1 MSAEQ
6 GGETSGEPRSGLQRA
21 VGRLVSVEPHELKG
35 LLASFATLFFVFASY
50 TMLRPIR
57 ETMGLTSGV
66 ENLPAL
72 FWGTFIAML
81 LVQPVYGLLTS
92 RVPRSTFLPWVY
104 AFFVSNILL
113 FWLWFN
119 LQEDHTWIARAYFVW
134 VSVFTL
140 FIVTVFWSL
149 MADVFTREQAG
160 RMFGFI
166 AAGASTGGLLG
177 PFLAGRLAV
186 PMGTI
191 NLLLLSA
198 VLLSSALV
206 SQRLVIRWHRAHG
219 TSVKRDEPE
228 KALGGGAWSS
238 FQQVVRSPYLLGIA
252 VFVLLLTWV
261 STFVYLEQQAHIAKV
276 FTSRDERTQFFSDI
290 DFWVQA
296 SSLFLQ
302 ALIFSRLYKLIGFKI
317 LIVIVPT
324 LMMFG
329 YVAYAFAPTFVVV
342 VGVMIVRRIGEY
354 GIMRPCRD
362 TLYTVVSREEKYKA
376 KSLIDTFIYRG
387 GDATSGSVHQFVT
400 SVLGFTSAGVG
411 WVGAFFSLLWAIV
424 AYSLGKAHE
433 NAKDSR
439 TASPVAAD
447 TKVASARGA

>member
-6 GGETSGEPRSGLQRA
+6 GGATGGEPRSGLQQV
-21 VGRLVSVEPHELKG
+21 VGKLVSVQPYELKA

-57 ETMGLTSGV
+57 ETMGINSGV
-66 ENLPAL
+66 EDLPAL

-81 LVQPVYGLLTS
+81 LVQPIYGLLTS

-104 AFFVSNILL
+104 AFFISNILA
-113 FWLWFN
+113 FWVWFN
-119 LQEDHTWIARAYFVW
+119 VQEDHTWIARAYFVW

-191 NLLLLSA
+191 NLLLLSS
-198 VLLSSALV
+198 VLLSFALI
-206 SQRLVIRWHRAHG
+206 SQRLVINWHRAHG
-219 TSVKRDEPE
+219 TAVKRGEPE

-238 FQQVVRSPYLLGIA
+238 FKQVVSSPYLLGIA
-252 VFVLLLTWV
+252 LFVLLLTWV
-261 STFVYLEQQAHIAKV
+261 STFVYLEQQARIAER
-276 FTSRDERTQFFSDI
+276 FSSRDERTQFFANI

-296 SSLFLQ
+296 SSLVLQ
-302 ALIFSRLYKLIGFKI
+302 ALIFSRLYKMIGFKS
-317 LIVIVPT
+317 LIIIVPT

-329 YVAYAFAPTFVVV
+329 YAAYAIAPTFVVV
-342 VGVMIVRRIGEY
+342 VGVMILRRVGEY

-376 KSLIDTFIYRG
+376 KSLIDTFVYRG
-387 GDATSGSVHQFVT
+387 GDATSGSVHQFFT
-400 SVLGFTSAGVG
+400 SVLGFTSAGIG
-411 WVGAFFSLLWAIV
+411 WVGAVISLLWAIV

-439 TASPVAAD
+439 STAAAPAGGE
-447 TKVASARGA
+447 VASAPRA

>member
-1 MSAEQ
+1 MSAEKSDAS
-6 GGETSGEPRSGLQRA
+6 GGEPRSGLQRA
-21 VGRLVSVEPHELKG
+21 VGRLVSVEPHELKA
-35 LLASFATLFFVFASY
+35 LLASFATLFFVFSSY

-81 LVQPVYGLLTS
+81 LVQPLYGLLTS

-113 FWLWFN
+113 FWVWFN
-119 LQEDHTWIARAYFVW
+119 VQEDHTWIARAYFIW

-198 VLLSSALV
+198 VLLSCALV
-206 SQRLVIRWHRAHG
+206 SQRLVINWHRAHG
-219 TSVKRDEPE
+219 TAVKRGEPE

-238 FQQVVRSPYLLGIA
+238 FMQVVRSPYLLGIA

-261 STFVYLEQQAHIAKV
+261 STFVYLEQQAQVAV
-276 FTSRDERTQFFSDI
+276 RFASRDERTQFFSNI

-296 SSLFLQ
+296 SSLVLQ

-329 YVAYAFAPTFVVV
+329 YMAYAFAPTFVVV

-424 AYSLGKAHE
+424 AFSLGKAHE

-439 TASPVAAD
+439 ATSAAAAGGE
-447 TKVASARGA
+447 VASARGA

>member
-1 MSAEQ
+1 MPADQ
-6 GGETSGEPRSGLQRA
+6 NAPGGERSGLD
-21 VGRLVSVEPHELKG
+21 RLVGKVAAVEPYEVKG

-81 LVQPVYGLLTS
+81 LVQPIYGWLTS
-92 RVPRSTFLPWVY
+92 RVPRTVFLPRVY
-104 AFFVSNILL
+104 LFFTLNILL
-113 FWLWFN
+113 FWVWFN
-119 LQEDHTWIARAYFVW
+119 VQSDHTWIARAYFIW

-198 VLLSSALV
+198 VLLSCALL
-206 SQRLVIRWHRAHG
+206 SQRLVIKWSREHG
-219 TSVKRDEPE
+219 TTTKRGEPE
-228 KALGGGAWSS
+228 KALGGGSFSS
-238 FQQVVRSPYLLGIA
+238 FMQVVRSPYLLGIA

-261 STFVYLEQQAHIAKV
+261 STFVYLEQQAQVAKA
-276 FTSRDERTQFFSDI
+276 FTSRDERTQFFSDV

-296 SSLFLQ
+296 ASLSLQ
-302 ALIFSRLYKLIGFKI
+302 VLVFSRLYKLIGFKT
-317 LIVIVPT
+317 LIIIVPL
-324 LMMFG
+324 LMFFG
-329 YVAYAFAPTFVVV
+329 YAAYAFMPTFVVV
-342 VGVMIVRRIGEY
+342 VGVMIVRRVGEY

-376 KSLIDTFIYRG
+376 KSLIDTFVYRG
-387 GDATSGSVHQFVT
+387 GDATSGSVHSFLTGVVGLT
-400 SVLGFTSAGVG
+400 SSGIG
-411 WVGAFFSLLWAIV
+411 WVGAGVSLAWAAI
-424 AYSLGKAHE
+424 AFTLGKWHE
-433 NAKDSR
+433 EAKVSGAATAAAGAEQAAARSR
-439 TASPVAAD
+439 A
-447 TKVASARGA
+447 